1 MVHTHGGHGGKLCP
15 TDLKAAKKCFVKECG
30 CSHVYCKRMRPG
42 HIKVFHH
49 KDEQKG
55 NSHVC
60 KFNKRYQDCECTCS
74 FTDASMV

>member
-1 MVHTHGGHGGKLCP
+1 
-15 TDLKAAKKCFVKECG
+15 
-30 CSHVYCKRMRPG
+30 MRPG

-60 KFNKRYQDCECTCS
+60 KFNKKMTEGLS
-74 FTDASMV
+74 FTDLGEYLGRLRLQLLPAWGACILKRRRTPHDNAPAGPKVTPR